1 MLALYGNELEYLLFV
16 LMNTLLF
23 YCFLSSLVHCVWVF
37 NLFYLKFI
45 SCVPFVDRLISVIV
59 KLRNQLTSSAEM
71 ILLVNRFFTS
81 NIKKAVKIAS
91 EEVRITYP
99 LQKITFSTR
108 SLPIRGSL
116 IGSKHSCMTLMA
128 VLSLL

>member
-1 MLALYGNELEYLLFV
+1 M
-16 LMNTLLF
+16 
-23 YCFLSSLVHCVWVF
+23 
-37 NLFYLKFI
+37 
-45 SCVPFVDRLISVIV
+45 IV

-81 NIKKAVKIAS
+81 NIKKVVKIAS
-91 EEVRITYP
+91 EEVRITHP
-99 LQKITFSTR
+99 LQKITFSTT

-128 VLSLL
+128 ILSLL